1 MASRS
6 GSEEAELWG
15 GKEKES
21 SLRLLPPRR
30 RPPVLRSSLC
40 WILSSWVRPLAEEAF
55 LRDPL
60 SRDGFSGFVKYLKTV
75 FICPFGCFGHEHIF
89 EVDG

>member
-1 MASRS
+1 
-6 GSEEAELWG
+6 
-15 GKEKES
+15 
-21 SLRLLPPRR
+21 
-30 RPPVLRSSLC
+30 
-40 WILSSWVRPLAEEAF
+40 
-55 LRDPL
+55 L